1 MNLGDLY
8 RLATMSGMTIK
19 DDGGIEGD
27 IANAT
32 LFTQNLEDFHRQ
44 QREMNRSLSSKL
56 FDEDDML

>member
-19 DDGGIEGD
+19 EDGGIEGD
-27 IANAT
+27 VVNAT

-44 QREMNRSLSSKL
+44 QLELNRPFPSKL
-56 FDEDDML
+56 FDDDML

>member
-1 MNLGDLY
+1 
-8 RLATMSGMTIK
+8 MSGMTIK

>member
-27 IANAT
+27 AANAY
-32 LFTQNLEDFHRQ
+32 LFTQKLEDFHREQ
-44 QREMNRSLSSKL
+44 LELNRPFPSKL
-56 FDEDDML
+56 FDDDML

>member
-27 IANAT
+27 VANAY
-32 LFTQNLEDFHRQ
+32 LFTQKLEDFHREQ
-44 QREMNRSLSSKL
+44 LELNRSFHSKL
-56 FDEDDML
+56 FDDDML